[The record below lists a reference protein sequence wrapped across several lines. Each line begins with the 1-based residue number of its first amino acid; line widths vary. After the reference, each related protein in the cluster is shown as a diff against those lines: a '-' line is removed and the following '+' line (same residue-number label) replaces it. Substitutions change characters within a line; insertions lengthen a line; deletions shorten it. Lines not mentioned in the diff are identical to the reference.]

1 MQCSKGV
8 WPGDPYISL
17 LPSVETALPVTPSA
31 PCIEVRVGGSKTELK
46 LCGFLALNMHNAEMG
61 EEQAIIDGVI
71 LASIPRLFDMF
82 YDMAS

>member
-1 MQCSKGV
+1 
-8 WPGDPYISL
+8 
-17 LPSVETALPVTPSA
+17 
-31 PCIEVRVGGSKTELK
+31 
-46 LCGFLALNMHNAEMG
+46 MHNAEMG